1 MLTQTLK
8 VIIGASLGGTK
19 AHRILNHL
27 RFD

>member
-8 VIIGASLGGTK
+8 VIIGAGLGGAK

-27 RFD
+27 RLD